1 MWERPSVSSVVCS
14 MSLTKCTSAA
24 SMTFARMPGTTSLVL
39 VIFVRSSSRTLE
51 RLGPDAFFLE
61 VALAMAYYGAACILS
76 TMMCLAYIELRYRVF
91 GDYECIHW
99 TTTAARNG

>member
-1 MWERPSVSSVVCS
+1 MHFGRIDDICQNAWHNI
-14 MSLTKCTSAA
+14 TS
-24 SMTFARMPGTTSLVL
+24 TGHL
-39 VIFVRSSSRTLE
+39 VRSSSRTLE